1 MSLIIKFDKDR
12 YFTFIKKTCEEFE
25 VPKDL
30 YLNWMEKM
38 NDDKIVVSPTFGQDG
53 FPFCL
58 QKYEEGSLET
68 SVIATQ
74 FNTFNFHDLTILW
87 EYRKFGY
94 PEGKLYAIEGKRKYL
109 NKDELAFYIS
119 HGYKWTE
126 KLNPP
131 IAINFSLAKKGI
143 FYSSYEDFK

>member
-1 MSLIIKFDKDR
+1 MSYKCS
-12 YFTFIKKTCEEFE
+12 YFAFIKRTCDEFE

-30 YLNWMEKM
+30 YLNWMKEM
-38 NDDKIVVSPTFGQDG
+38 RESNIRVSQEFGEG
-53 FPFCL
+53 RFPFLL
-58 QKYEEGSLET
+58 QKYESGSLET
-68 SVIATQ
+68 SVIAIQ
-74 FNTFNFHDLTILW
+74 FNTFNFHELTILW

-109 NKDELAFYIS
+109 NKDELALYIS
-119 HGYKWTE
+119 QGYKWTE

-131 IAINFSLAKKGI
+131 IAINFSLAKKGV

>member
-1 MSLIIKFDKDR
+1 MSLIINFDKDR
-12 YFTFIKKTCEEFE
+12 NFTFIKKTCEEFE

-30 YLNWMEKM
+30 YLNWMEKL
-38 NDDKIVVSPTFGQDG
+38 NGDKIVVSPTFGQNG
-53 FPFCL
+53 FPFRL

-68 SVIATQ
+68 SVIAIQ
-74 FNTFNFHDLTILW
+74 FNTFNFQDLTILW

-119 HGYKWTE
+119 QGYKWTE

-143 FYSSYEDFK
+143 FYSSYKDFK

>member
-1 MSLIIKFDKDR
+1 MSLIINFDKDH

-38 NDDKIVVSPTFGQDG
+38 NGDKIVVSSTFGQNG
-53 FPFCL
+53 FPFRL

-68 SVIATQ
+68 SVIAIQ

-109 NKDELAFYIS
+109 NKDELVFYIS
-119 HGYKWTE
+119 QGYKWTE

-131 IAINFSLAKKGI
+131 IAINLSLAKKGI
-143 FYSSYEDFK
+143 FYSSYKDFK

>member
-1 MSLIIKFDKDR
+1 MSLIINFDKDR

-38 NDDKIVVSPTFGQDG
+38 NGDKIVVSPTFGQNG
-53 FPFCL
+53 FPFRL

-68 SVIATQ
+68 SVIAIQ
-74 FNTFNFHDLTILW
+74 FNTFNFQDLTILW

-94 PEGKLYAIEGKRKYL
+94 PEDKLYAIEGKRKYL
-109 NKDELAFYIS
+109 NKDELVFYIS
-119 HGYKWTE
+119 QGYKWTE

-143 FYSSYEDFK
+143 FYSSYKDFK

>member
-1 MSLIIKFDKDR
+1 MSLIINFDKDH
-12 YFTFIKKTCEEFE
+12 YFTFIQKICEEFE

-30 YLNWMEKM
+30 YLNWMKKM
-38 NDDKIVVSPTFGQDG
+38 NGDKIVVSPTFGQNG
-53 FPFCL
+53 FPFRL

-68 SVIATQ
+68 SVIAIQ

-109 NKDELAFYIS
+109 NKDELAFYIRQ
-119 HGYKWTE
+119 GYKWTE

-143 FYSSYEDFK
+143 FYSSYKDFK